1 MNRPQP
7 NCAVALVILAAIIV
21 LGVALSGGLWVILM
35 QSLGEW

>member
-7 NCAVALVILAAIIV
+7 NCAVALALLAAIIV
-21 LGVALSGGLWVILM
+21 LGVVLWVILM